1 MTIHFKLCPK
11 PWECHSFDD
20 DQIGQRQCKMFN
32 AEWFRIR
39 VDLET
44 KEGGGKFQPSH
55 SRGYCESEGGDGYI
69 PIKVQASTDW
79 R

>member
-1 MTIHFKLCPK
+1 
-11 PWECHSFDD
+11 
-20 DQIGQRQCKMFN
+20 MFN

-39 VDLET
+39 ADLET

-79 R
+79 RQLS